1 MSDMNENRD
10 YEQELQNQ
18 ETTETAQTA
27 QTAQTTQTASPEKRF
42 ENNPYGASGSTTA
55 YSGTPHNLKKKKKE
69 RKFMKRTFVAMATG
83 ISFGLFAGLG
93 IYIVT
98 MITGNSTGFGLFT
111 SKYALESQVESLQNT
126 INSLALNQDN
136 TATLETVKT
145 NSATTVVTDVTN
157 VVKNVMPSVV
167 SVSTKYVESGYDFFG
182 QQISQEAESAGS
194 GIIVGKNET
203 ELLVVT
209 NYHVIADSDEI
220 SVQFIDDTSID
231 ALVKGSDSDMDLA
244 VLAIKLADIPQETL
258 DQISIATI
266 GDSESLQVGEPAIAI
281 GNALG
286 YGQSVTTGVISAVDR
301 PIDMDGS
308 TNEFIQTDAA
318 INPGNSGGALLN
330 ISGEV
335 IGINSNKIVESTIEG
350 MGYAIPISSAL
361 PIIENLMSKETLEK
375 VADNEAGYLGIT
387 GVNVTTEWAEMYS
400 MPEGVYITRI
410 YEGSP
415 AEQFGLKKGDV
426 IISFDGTEISSMEE
440 LIELMAYYSEGTSV
454 DVKVMRLNQM
464 DYAEET
470 VTVVLG
476 SKAEVSQ

>member
-18 ETTETAQTA
+18 ETTETAQT
-27 QTAQTTQTASPEKRF
+27 TQTATPEKRF

-55 YSGTPHNLKKKKKE
+55 YSGTPHDLKKKKKE

-231 ALVKGSDSDMDLA
+231 ALVKGTDSDMDLA
-244 VLAIKLADIPQETL
+244 VLAIKLSDIPQETL

-375 VADNEAGYLGIT
+375 VAANEAGYLGIT

-415 AEQFGLKKGDV
+415 AEQYGLKKGDV

-440 LIELMAYYSEGTSV
+440 LIELMAYYSKGTSV

-470 VTVVLG
+470 VTVILG
-476 SKAEVSQ
+476 SKAEISQ

>member
-1 MSDMNENRD
+1 
-10 YEQELQNQ
+10 
-18 ETTETAQTA
+18 
-27 QTAQTTQTASPEKRF
+27 
-42 ENNPYGASGSTTA
+42 
-55 YSGTPHNLKKKKKE
+55 
-69 RKFMKRTFVAMATG
+69 
-83 ISFGLFAGLG
+83 
-93 IYIVT
+93 
-98 MITGNSTGFGLFT
+98 
-111 SKYALESQVESLQNT
+111 
-126 INSLALNQDN
+126 
-136 TATLETVKT
+136 
-145 NSATTVVTDVTN
+145 
-157 VVKNVMPSVV
+157 
-167 SVSTKYVESGYDFFG
+167 
-182 QQISQEAESAGS
+182 
-194 GIIVGKNET
+194 
-203 ELLVVT
+203 
-209 NYHVIADSDEI
+209 
-220 SVQFIDDTSID
+220 
-231 ALVKGSDSDMDLA
+231 
-244 VLAIKLADIPQETL
+244 L

-375 VADNEAGYLGIT
+375 VAANEAGYLGIT

-415 AEQFGLKKGDV
+415 AEQYGLKKGDV
-426 IISFDGTEISSMEE
+426 IISFDGTEVSSMEE

-454 DVKVMRLNQM
+454 NVKVMRLNQM

>member
-18 ETTETAQTA
+18 ETTETAQT
-27 QTAQTTQTASPEKRF
+27 TQTVVPEKRF

>member
-18 ETTETAQTA
+18 ETTETTETTE
-27 QTAQTTQTASPEKRF
+27 TAQTTQTATPEKRF

>member
-18 ETTETAQTA
+18 ETTETAQT
-27 QTAQTTQTASPEKRF
+27 TQTVEPEKRF

-126 INSLALNQDN
+126 INTLALNQEN

>member
-1 MSDMNENRD
+1 MSDLYENNTN
-10 YEQELQNQ
+10 NQ
-18 ETTETAQTA
+18 E
-27 QTAQTTQTASPEKRF
+27 PEPQNVQPEESTVQVESKESNF
-42 ENNPYGASGSTTA
+42 TYGQLGQTTA
-55 YSGTPHNLKKKKKE
+55 YSGTPHMIKKPKKE
-69 RKFMKRTFVAMATG
+69 HKFMKRLVRTMVTG
-83 ISFGLFAGLG
+83 VSLGLFFGLG
-93 IYIVT
+93 IYVVT
-98 MITGNSTGFGLFT
+98 IFTGNSSVLGFFT
-111 SKYALESQVESLQNT
+111 TKNALEAQVETLQDT
-126 INSLALNQDN
+126 VNSLILDTDN
-136 TATLETVKT
+136 KTTVETVSS
-145 NSATTVVTDVTN
+145 NNATTVVTDVTE
-157 VVKNVMPSVV
+157 VVKSVMPSVV

-194 GIIVGKNET
+194 GIIVGKNDT

-209 NYHVIADSDEI
+209 NYHVIADSDQI

-231 ALVKGSDSDMDLA
+231 ALVKGTDADMDLA
-244 VLAIKLADIPQETL
+244 VLAIKLEDIPQETL
-258 DQISIATI
+258 NQIAIATL
-266 GDSESLQVGEPAIAI
+266 GDSEQLQVGEPAIAI

-361 PIIENLMSKETLEK
+361 PIIENLMTKETLEK
-375 VADNEAGYLGIT
+375 VEADEAGYLGIT

-415 AEQFGLKKGDV
+415 AEQYGLQKGD
-426 IISFDGTEISSMEE
+426 IIINFDGNKISSMEQ
-440 LIELMAYYSEGTSV
+440 LIELMAYYSKGTSV
-454 DVKVMRLNQM
+454 ELQVMRLGQT
-464 DYAEET
+464 DYSKES
-470 VTVVLG
+470 VTVILG
-476 SKAEVSQ
+476 AKAEATQ

>member
-18 ETTETAQTA
+18 ETTETGQR
-27 QTAQTTQTASPEKRF
+27 TQNVEPEQRF
-42 ENNPYGASGSTTA
+42 ENSPYSTSGSTTA

-69 RKFMKRTFVAMATG
+69 HKGMKRTFVAMATG

-98 MITGNSTGFGLFT
+98 MVTGNSTGFGLFT

-126 INSLALNQDN
+126 INSLSLNQNN
-136 TATLETVKT
+136 TAKLETVKT
-145 NSATTVVTDVTN
+145 NTATTVVTDVTS
-157 VVKNVMPSVV
+157 VVENVMPSVV

-231 ALVKGSDSDMDLA
+231 ALVKGTDSDMDLA

-258 DQISIATI
+258 EQISIATL